1 MYSFWNAKEKR
12 TELVSLSLFDGAVG
26 ANNLN
31 PWKRP
36 SWSES
41 RSSFDPRAP
50 FVLQKSFIFPTKIES
65 LGATVT
71 SRGITPQSVLV
82 GMGTGQIFK
91 LTRNFID
98 PRQPETM
105 PSPEEQRCV
114 CVCGSER
121 ARERVHC

>member
-1 MYSFWNAKEKR
+1 MYSFWNAKDKR
-12 TELVSLSLFDGAVG
+12 TEMVSLSLFDGAVG

-50 FVLQKSFIFPTKIES
+50 FVLQKSFIFPTKVES
-65 LGATVT
+65 LGVTVT
-71 SRGITPQSVLV
+71 SRGITPQYVLV

-91 LTRNFID
+91 LARNFID
-98 PRQPETM
+98 PRQPEKPPTI
-105 PSPEEQRCV
+105 EEQTYV
-114 CVCGSER
+114 E
-121 ARERVHC
+121 ALD